1 MIGGPDKPE
10 VAKRL
15 GATQLDRTL
24 ARRRN
29 RHRASLTHLRVAES
43 KFSART
49 RKSSL
54 ALSRIT
60 RFGGRIALA
69 LGKQPETRLSKMTVA
84 EAAAFIGRSERTI
97 RRRIRDGQLAPVRE
111 GRRMLVPE
119 GQLWQLTARHL
130 SGAAILDTTRASGT
144 RRSSSRTSLRTTGSL
159 RGIVGAWV
167 ATVDGEVIVAADS
180 AREVVVWLKE
190 HDRVADS
197 MFRLPLSEQ
206 ATEGAAPA

>member
-29 RHRASLTHLRVAES
+29 RHRASLTELRVAES

-69 LGKQPETRLSKMTVA
+69 LGKQPETRLSKMTVD

-159 RGIVGAWV
+159 RGIGRTPFFGPPTVRVGW
-167 ATVDGEVIVAADS
+167 
-180 AREVVVWLKE
+180 
-190 HDRVADS
+190 
-197 MFRLPLSEQ
+197 M
-206 ATEGAAPA
+206 

>member
-1 MIGGPDKPE
+1 
-10 VAKRL
+10 
-15 GATQLDRTL
+15 
-24 ARRRN
+24 
-29 RHRASLTHLRVAES
+29 
-43 KFSART
+43 
-49 RKSSL
+49 
-54 ALSRIT
+54 
-60 RFGGRIALA
+60 
-69 LGKQPETRLSKMTVA
+69 
-84 EAAAFIGRSERTI
+84 
-97 RRRIRDGQLAPVRE
+97 
-111 GRRMLVPE
+111 MLVPE